1 MFWRF
6 VVFYALFLSWELFS
20 LICCCRSYNFSFICL
35 NGEVSSP
42 KINMN
47 LSENNSQVIR
57 KCQQKSFLNHLLWFC
72 LFHEVHLFD
81 PYIDVDM
88 PINNYYSNEILI
100 EIRERYALMI
110 SQYMYNDWARLI
122 NGSSI
127 DYPSYYSL
135 LYSSNP
141 AKLGF
146 PTL

>member
-1 MFWRF
+1 MI
-6 VVFYALFLSWELFS
+6 L
-20 LICCCRSYNFSFICL
+20 
-35 NGEVSSP
+35 
-42 KINMN
+42 K
-47 LSENNSQVIR
+47 LSENVNR
-57 KCQQKSFLNHLLWFC
+57 RAFLIIYLLWFC

-127 DYPSYYSL
+127 DYPCYYSL

-146 PTL
+146 PKLWFVPGPSKCAPTLLLASHLQLKNVWTCSLIIDILVEIRIKQ